1 MFFSIFD
8 SIFTV
13 THTENFVILA
23 QRMPSDASTRSEET
37 YKNRCEKSKKKF
49 YVKSPDGKKVSTFV
63 FNLMVSKIEKS
74 NFVVN

>member
-1 MFFSIFD
+1 
-8 SIFTV
+8 
-13 THTENFVILA
+13 
-23 QRMPSDASTRSEET
+23 MPSDASTRSEET